1 MADIQSTQTRPE
13 FQYRFLALGIASQGI
28 VHIIA
33 TTEREAR
40 EHSPDGHVMVFAG
53 RLPVQEVR
61 YV

>member
-13 FQYRFLALGIASQGI
+13 FQYRFLALGISSQGI

-40 EHSPDGHVMVFAG
+40 EHSPNGHVMVFAG

-61 YV
+61 HV

>member
-13 FQYRFLALGIASQGI
+13 FQYRFLALGISSQCV

-33 TTEREAR
+33 TTERQAR

-53 RLPVQEVR
+53 RLPA
-61 YV
+61 